1 MPDDVFHQYF
11 HHVNLPQWTVG
22 GQAGLLG
29 LTVMSGI
36 SNFNEKVQK
45 LKSWVNEILH
55 NASYQ
60 VLLNS
65 DQVWKRKPAPPACLQ
80 QPTTQV

>member
-1 MPDDVFHQYF
+1 MMLVSSS
-11 HHVNLPQWTVG
+11 QWTVD

-29 LTVMSGI
+29 PTVMSGI

-55 NASYQ
+55 DPSYQ

-80 QPTTQV
+80 QPTTKVLESHNIL